1 MSKFVIQKVRQMH
14 YSISELEQLSGV
26 SVHNI
31 RIWERRYAALTPSRT
46 SGNVRF
52 YDDDQLKRLL
62 SIASLY
68 HAGHKISKTCSLSQ
82 EDMGKLLRE
91 EALDK
96 LPAENRYG
104 YFITQ
109 IINNAL
115 VFNEHAINDLI
126 ASSFEHN
133 GVSETYKYVIY
144 PMLVRIGLMW
154 LTESLCPAQE
164 HFLSSIIRQK
174 LFVAIE
180 STLAKQTDYKGK
192 WLLFLPEDEDHDIG
206 LLLAS
211 YLLRS
216 AGYQVIYLGPKV
228 PLNAVSNTVAATE
241 PQNLMFFMT
250 RSRPVDDAQLYVDK
264 LHTLFPTEKIYFS
277 GNRKFLSGVQ
287 LPANV
292 HLLETLPDFENLIKQ
307 SL

>member
-1 MSKFVIQKVRQMH
+1 MN
-14 YSISELEQLSGV
+14 YSISDLEQLSGV

-31 RIWERRYAALTPSRT
+31 RIWERRYGALTPSRT

-62 SIASLY
+62 SITSLY
-68 HAGHKISKTCSLSQ
+68 HAGHKISKACSLSQ

-91 EALDK
+91 EVSGT
-96 LPAENRYG
+96 LPAESRYG
-104 YFITQ
+104 YFISQ
-109 IINNAL
+109 IISSAL
-115 VFNEHAINDLI
+115 VFNERGVNELI
-126 ASSFEHN
+126 SRSFDQN
-133 GVSETYKYVIY
+133 GVAETYKHVIY

-180 STLAKQTDYKGK
+180 RTLADQSYAKSK
-192 WLLFLPEDEDHDIG
+192 WILFLPEDEDHDIG

-216 AGYQVIYLGPKV
+216 AGHQVVYLGPKV
-228 PLNAVSNTVAATE
+228 PLSAVCNTVSATE
-241 PQNLMFFMT
+241 PHNLLFFMT
-250 RSRPVDDAQLYVDK
+250 RSRPVDDAQLYVNR
-264 LHTLFPTEKIYFS
+264 LQTLFPSQGIYFS
-277 GNRKFLSGVQ
+277 GNRKLMGGMNR
-287 LPANV
+287 PANV
-292 HLLETLPDFENLIKQ
+292 HWLETLPDFEKLINE